1 MNGAST
7 DLPLQENDDF
17 YDYEI
22 KTFKTGLKV
31 KKNQKI
37 NTQNYKSGRW
47 DINEHRLFME
57 LFIKYKKNWK
67 KVLRLIILD

>member
-31 KKNQKI
+31 KKKQKI

-47 DINEHRLFME
+47 DINEQRLFME